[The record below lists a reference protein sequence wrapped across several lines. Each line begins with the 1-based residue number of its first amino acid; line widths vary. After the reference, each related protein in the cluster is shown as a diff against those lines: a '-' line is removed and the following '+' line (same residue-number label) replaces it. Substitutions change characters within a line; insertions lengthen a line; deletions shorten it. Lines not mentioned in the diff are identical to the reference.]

1 MATYSIKESFHV
13 FIYLNEKLSLKF
25 ISIFHKKY
33 GLDIE
38 KLFCILCSFEYLTLE
53 SRHVASI
60 RILPHEYQTTAKSRK
75 TFLYSV
81 NIQIWKEY
89 FSYPIIGSSH

>member
-1 MATYSIKESFHV
+1 MDSAF
-13 FIYLNEKLSLKF
+13 
-25 ISIFHKKY
+25 
-33 GLDIE
+33 DIE

-60 RILPHEYQTTAKSRK
+60 RILPHENQTTAKSRQ

-81 NIQIWKEY
+81 NIRFERNIFPSKYREQ
-89 FSYPIIGSSH
+89 SLIGSE